1 MNHPIER
8 CNWGRGP
15 RDRIGREWSE
25 IAARHMHVDDGFF
38 IVATSGGSPVG
49 LIAVVWR
56 DLPPPLLV
64 TVAFID
70 ITEVRP
76 GLAPPGHRCAAD

>member
-1 MNHPIER
+1 MNHPIEYVTGDEA
-8 CNWGRGP
+8 W

-25 IAARHMHVDDGFF
+25 IAARHMHVDDGFS

-56 DLPPPLLV
+56 DLPPPLPATVYPRGERVDGYFVALV
-64 TVAFID
+64 LGTSGA
-70 ITEVRP
+70 T
-76 GLAPPGHRCAAD
+76 